1 MKSSLGKKLLAL
13 CLQVALDSLQVAA
26 SEIRIPDPGCCHEL
40 SIYSLWK
47 RRAVAQGNANCG
59 LSSAKSDRAGGWSV
73 HRIGAVRRS
82 RAGFSRL
89 PTAFAF
95 APSLSGISS
104 AEEALPP
111 LLAISG
117 SLCTCP
123 SLHLATLPDW
133 TFPEGRGH
141 ISPAQRPLRAT
152 SLFLISCFHNGV
164 AHNFDLSENLLP
176 AGSPGLAGRRG
187 VSIEQR
193 HQTASSSKNLQ
204 RNHHNIL

>member
-1 MKSSLGKKLLAL
+1 MNFPSIPFGRGELWPRAMQTVGSHRQSQTGLGDGQ
-13 CLQVALDSLQVAA
+13 CT
-26 SEIRIPDPGCCHEL
+26 
-40 SIYSLWK
+40 
-47 RRAVAQGNANCG
+47 
-59 LSSAKSDRAGGWSV
+59 
-73 HRIGAVRRS
+73 GAVL
-82 RAGFSRL
+82 AGEAGEAGEAGLGSHVCPQPLRVPL
-89 PTAFAF
+89 
-95 APSLSGISS
+95 SLSHTSS
-104 AEEALPP
+104 AEEVLPP

-123 SLHLATLPDW
+123 SLHLSTLPDW

-141 ISPAQRPLRAT
+141 ISPAQRPLRVT

-187 VSIEQR
+187 VSTEQR

-204 RNHHNIL
+204 RSHHNIL